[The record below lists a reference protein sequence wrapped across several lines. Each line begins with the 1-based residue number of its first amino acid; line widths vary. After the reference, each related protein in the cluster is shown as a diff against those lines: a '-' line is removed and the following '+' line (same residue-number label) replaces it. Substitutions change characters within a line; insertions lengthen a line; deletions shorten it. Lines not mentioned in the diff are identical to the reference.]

1 MPVVGTTA
9 YNTAGQIT
17 ALVRSLLNDAA
28 GNLFTDTVLLPYV
41 NAAYRK
47 AQRTLA
53 NVQSGTFLSDDVLL
67 VVPAVTEVD
76 ASAQVSITDATAPPN
91 QLPPDLLVPVKLWE
105 RPFSNGGLSSDDF
118 IEMVDLTDHDG
129 LPSEPQ
135 VERLRFWEWRADGLY
150 FIGATQDTQ
159 IRLRYQTS
167 FPDLVDSTS
176 PVLIR
181 NAQEALAYAAAAMA
195 GAARGAP
202 QAERWDV
209 AAVDALEDL
218 LVRATQREQQTGRRR
233 QPYSSRT
240 GFGPLV

>member
-53 NVQSGTFLSDDVLL
+53 NVQSGSFLTDNVLL
-67 VVPAVTEVD
+67 VVSAVPAVD
-76 ASAQVSITDATAPPN
+76 ASVQVSITDATAPPN
-91 QLPPDLLVPVKLWE
+91 QLPPDLLVPSKLWE
-105 RPFSNGGLSSDDF
+105 RPNLSTNDF
-118 IEMVDLTDHDG
+118 VEMVDLTDHDG

-135 VERLRFWEWRADGLY
+135 GQALLYWEWRADGLY
-150 FIGATQDTQ
+150 FLGATQDTQ
-159 IRLRYQTS
+159 IRLRYQKS
-167 FPDLVDSTS
+167 YPDLVDSTS

-181 NAQEALAYAAAAMA
+181 NSQEALAYAAAAMA

-202 QAERWDV
+202 QAERWD
-209 AAVDALEDL
+209 AAAADALEDL

-233 QPYSSRT
+233 RPFSSRA
-240 GFGPLV
+240 GFAPLI